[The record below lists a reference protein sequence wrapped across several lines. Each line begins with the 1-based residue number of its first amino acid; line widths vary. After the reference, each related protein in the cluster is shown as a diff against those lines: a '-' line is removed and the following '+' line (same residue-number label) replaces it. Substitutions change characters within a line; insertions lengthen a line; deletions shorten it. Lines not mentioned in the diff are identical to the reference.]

1 MRRSSNRFQVRLLH
15 FFLISVWLG
24 LPSSFAVADAV
35 NVKDTATATSK
46 EWLDKLAHSMRELN
60 YRGVMTYAHGSRLES
75 LRITHGLYKDEE
87 FERIEYLDGQP
98 REIIRY
104 GKEVTCIQLGQ
115 RLDFLLHPH
124 LLKPSLEGLDQ
135 NYDVHVDGEDRIAG
149 RRAVVLNIKPRDQ
162 FRYGYRM
169 ALDHDTGL
177 LLRTEVLDGEGRIS
191 ERLQFVDVEIGVQLK
206 REWLAGVGGDTASRK
221 AEMLPIDR
229 VVEESQMQWR
239 PEWVP
244 PGFALSVAPHK
255 SSEGLL
261 TYSDGLAV
269 MSIFVEA
276 IQPPLP
282 RSDGKARR
290 GATIAYTHAV
300 ELNGKP
306 HLVTVVG
313 EIPSITARR
322 VAGSV
327 IAQPQ
332 QP

>member
-1 MRRSSNRFQVRLLH
+1 MRRSNNRFLAQVLR

-24 LPSSFAVADAV
+24 LPSSFAADAA
-35 NVKDTATATSK
+35 NLKTADPGASK

-60 YRGVMTYAHGSRLES
+60 YRGLMTYAHGSRLES
-75 LRITHGLYKDEE
+75 LRITHGLHNDEE
-87 FERIEYLDGQP
+87 FERIEYLDGAP
-98 REIIRY
+98 REIIRH

-124 LLKPSLEGLDQ
+124 LLKPSLEGLEQ
-135 NYDVHVDGEDRIAG
+135 NYDVHLDGEDRIAG
-149 RRAVVLNIKPRDQ
+149 RRVVVLTIKPRDQ

-177 LLRTEVLDGEGRIS
+177 LLRTEALDDEGRIS
-191 ERLQFVDVEIGVQLK
+191 ERLQFVDVEIGVPLK
-206 REWLAGVGGDTASRK
+206 KEWLADIGNGAAHPQKPAT
-221 AEMLPIDR
+221 LPIDR

-269 MSIFVEA
+269 MSVFVEA

-282 RSDGKARR
+282 RSDGKARQ

-313 EIPSITARR
+313 EIPPITARR
-322 VAGSV
+322 VASSV
-327 IAQPQ
+327 VAQQ